1 MKRTLVLSATL
12 GLLVACSTP
21 YRTPVLDATPATL
34 PTFTGVASLLT
45 PGRALDVLLV
55 HGMCTQDE
63 RWARESVTQL
73 YTSLGGDAAQVAL
86 SATTVTDTGIVL
98 YRQTLP
104 LAAGALN
111 VNAILWS
118 PLTTPLKAGLCY
130 DQSNKSGFCP
140 ADQAA
145 NAYPYERATLNRAL
159 KDKLLD
165 DCLAD
170 AVIYQGK
177 SRQAISQRMQAAIL
191 QAVGSAGGTGR
202 PLVPG
207 GGEVPPAPIPL
218 VMITDSLGSK
228 VAFDALFKLST
239 TPEQSAAALQVFK
252 RTSLVF
258 MRANQMPLLRLA
270 EMDLD
275 GSMAPPGP
283 DDFPADPIQALI
295 AQRNAQG
302 IGKPTDVPTVVAFTD
317 PNDVLGYT
325 LVKSPVAARA
335 GYPIIDVVVSNAPT
349 YLGLVELPT
358 NAHLDYPRN
367 ATVQRMIACGEPA
380 AEGCGN

>member
-12 GLLVACSTP
+12 GFLVACSTP

-34 PTFTGVASLLT
+34 PTFAGVASLLK
-45 PGRALDVLLV
+45 PERALDVLLV
-55 HGMCTQDE
+55 HGICTQDE
-63 RWARESVTQL
+63 SWARESVTQL
-73 YTSLGGDAAQVAL
+73 YASLGGDPAQVAL
-86 SATTVTDTGIVL
+86 SSTAVADTGIVL

-104 LAAGALN
+104 LAAGAIN

-118 PLTTPLKAGLCY
+118 PLTRPLKTELCY
-130 DQSNKSGFCP
+130 DQSNKSGICQ
-140 ADQAA
+140 ADQT
-145 NAYPYERATLNRAL
+145 AYPYERASLNRAL
-159 KDKLLD
+159 KDKLMD

-177 SRQAISQRMQAAIL
+177 SRETISQRMQAAIL
-191 QAVGSAGGTGR
+191 QAAGTGGGTGR
-202 PLVPG
+202 PLVPD
-207 GGEVPPAPIPL
+207 GGEVPPEPIPL
-218 VMITDSLGSK
+218 VLITDSLGSK

-239 TPEQSAAALQVFK
+239 KPEQSATALQVFN
-252 RTSLVF
+252 RTSLIF
-258 MRANQMPLLRLA
+258 MRANQLPLLRLA

-283 DDFPADPIQALI
+283 GDFPADPIQALI

-317 PNDVLGYT
+317 PNDVLAYT
-325 LVKSPVAARA
+325 LVKSPFAARA
-335 GYPIIDVVVSNAPT
+335 GYPIIDVVVSNTPT
-349 YLGLVELPT
+349 YLGLIALPT
-358 NAHLDYPRN
+358 SAHTNYPRN